1 MSPTPELGVKVAE
14 ANGEQ
19 VDVAEV
25 KSEAI
30 VTPLS
35 TDRCTT
41 MIPLTLE
48 RTPTS
53 GLGVFS
59 PHFIPMGTLIV
70 TEKAAVVGPKPS
82 SPSHVCLECTVLIQ
96 KYAFQNQI
104 NLYFP
109 FYSAEIANHKWIS

>member
-14 ANGEQ
+14 ANGDQ
-19 VDVAEV
+19 VDVAGV
-25 KSEAI
+25 KAI
-30 VTPLS
+30 STPLS

-96 KYAFQNQI
+96 RYAFQNS
-104 NLYFP
+104 NM
-109 FYSAEIANHKWIS
+109 

>member
-1 MSPTPELGVKVAE
+1 MSPTLELGVKVAE
-14 ANGEQ
+14 ANGEK
-19 VDVAEV
+19 VDVAE
-25 KSEAI
+25 SGRDAI
-30 VTPLS
+30 ATPLS

-41 MIPLTLE
+41 MVPLILE
-48 RTPTS
+48 KTPTS

-96 KYAFQNQI
+96 EYAFQDYMPLFSILKN
-104 NLYFP
+104 
-109 FYSAEIANHKWIS
+109 